1 MSSVLIPKE
10 KLSAYQRW
18 ELAALDAG
26 NTEGNGGEGSTA
38 PLPTVEQIHK
48 LRENAQIEGHAAG
61 FELGRLAGLAEGKRQ
76 SSILAEQLAHL
87 AQAFRSE
94 LSRADEVMASE
105 LLELAL
111 DLAKAMLK
119 VGLEVRAE
127 LVIPVVRE
135 AIQYLPAVQPPATVS
150 LHPEDALLV
159 KDCLHE
165 ELAQAGWCVAEDPTI
180 ERGGC
185 RIETATN
192 QIDASIGVRW
202 QRLAGSLGKLSD
214 WLT

>member
-1 MSSVLIPKE
+1 MSSVVIPKE
-10 KLSAYQRW
+10 RLSAYQRW

-26 NTEGNGGEGSTA
+26 NAEGVLGNDSKSAPPTGEQ
-38 PLPTVEQIHK
+38 LHR
-48 LRENAQIEGHAAG
+48 LREDAQIEGYAAG
-61 FELGRLAGLAEGKRQ
+61 FEQGRLAGLAEGKQR
-76 SSILAEQLAHL
+76 SSVIAEQLAGL

-94 LSRADEVMASE
+94 LSLADDFLASE
-105 LLELAL
+105 VLDLAL

-119 VGLEVRAE
+119 VGLELRPA

-159 KDCLHE
+159 KECLHE
-165 ELAQAGWCVAEDPTI
+165 ELAQAGWRVAGDPTI

-202 QRLAGSLGKLSD
+202 QRLAGSLGKSSD
-214 WLT
+214 WLS